1 MFSSVVRRF
10 RMQWSSS
17 FSGVLPM
24 AIALAAGAAVPLQ
37 AASNAA
43 LGRALGHPLWATL
56 ASLSVSALVVV
67 PLMVLMRVPAPA
79 FGAAT
84 QGPAWW
90 WLGGVAGVA
99 YVTAALM
106 LTPRLGAA
114 SFIVSVIAGQMLA
127 SLLIDHYGL
136 MGLAPKPAG
145 AWRVA
150 GIALILLGMV
160 VVQMSSSPA
169 VSASG
174 PVSSAGRS

>member
-1 MFSSVVRRF
+1 
-10 RMQWSSS
+10 MQGPSS
-17 FSGVLPM
+17 FPAVFPM
-24 AIALAAGAAVPLQ
+24 AIAVAAGAAVPFQ

-56 ASLSVSALVVV
+56 ASLGVSVLVVL
-67 PLMVLMRVPAPA
+67 PLMMLMRVPAPA
-79 FGAAT
+79 LGTAA

-114 SFIVSVIAGQMLA
+114 GFIVSVIAGQMLA

-145 AWRVA
+145 GWRVA
-150 GIALILLGMV
+150 GIALILLGMA
-160 VVQMSSSPA
+160 VVQMGSSPTA
-169 VSASG
+169 SAPG
-174 PVSSAGRS
+174 PASSAGRS

>member
-1 MFSSVVRRF
+1 
-10 RMQWSSS
+10 MQWSSS

-24 AIALAAGAAVPLQ
+24 AIALAAGAAVPFQ

-67 PLMVLMRVPAPA
+67 PLMVLMRVPARA
-79 FGAAT
+79 FGAAAR
-84 QGPAWW
+84 GPAWW

-174 PVSSAGRS
+174 PASSAGRS

>member
-1 MFSSVVRRF
+1 
-10 RMQWSSS
+10 
-17 FSGVLPM
+17 M
-24 AIALAAGAAVPLQ
+24 AIALAAGAAVPFQ

-79 FGAAT
+79 FGAAA

-174 PVSSAGRS
+174 PASSAGRS

>member
-1 MFSSVVRRF
+1 
-10 RMQWSSS
+10 MQWSSS

-24 AIALAAGAAVPLQ
+24 AIALAAGAAVPFQ

-79 FGAAT
+79 FGAAA

-169 VSASG
+169 VSVSG
-174 PVSSAGRS
+174 TASSAGRS

>member
-1 MFSSVVRRF
+1 
-10 RMQWSSS
+10 MQWSSF

-24 AIALAAGAAVPLQ
+24 AIALAAGAAVPFQ

-79 FGAAT
+79 FGAAA

-169 VSASG
+169 VSVSG
-174 PVSSAGRS
+174 TASSAGRS